1 MDTGILREISPL
13 GEHDF
18 MYVADRHKKE
28 FDYPIHQHE
37 IFELNFRVGASG
49 KALAKVWPTCKAICY
64 MLYVTFLRFTQK

>member
-1 MDTGILREISPL
+1 MPTRVLREITPL

-37 IFELNFRVGASG
+37 IDGWCGLSSSG
-49 KALAKVWPTCKAICY
+49 
-64 MLYVTFLRFTQK
+64 R